1 MTDMTS
7 FERYEAVCD
16 LREPDRTPVSPLI
29 MTFAAKLAGIS
40 YGQYCM
46 YGELMAQAQ
55 LECIRRF
62 GYDSVNV
69 TSDAVR
75 ETQTLGAPVFWQE
88 DDVPAG
94 AEEPYIKSRDDLKK
108 LRLPDPLGDNRMHEQ
123 IKALKILQQELGDGE
138 VVYGWVEAPFQESA
152 MLRNINYLMTD
163 VYDDPALVHELMR
176 FSMDME
182 LEFGLAQIEAG
193 ARYIGVGDAI
203 ATLISP
209 KHFEK
214 FNFPYVA
221 EMIAR
226 LKKAGARVKYHACG
240 NTRALLP
247 LFSQLGADIL
257 NLDSLVNLAEVKEK
271 LGDKVCIKGNLDPV
285 RVLLNGTP
293 ESITA
298 AVREC
303 IEIGGQGG
311 GFILSPGCEVPRDTP
326 LENFEAFVQAAKTYG
341 RYPLNS

>member
-1 MTDMTS
+1 
-7 FERYEAVCD
+7 
-16 LREPDRTPVSPLI
+16 
-29 MTFAAKLAGIS
+29 
-40 YGQYCM
+40 
-46 YGELMAQAQ
+46 
-55 LECIRRF
+55 
-62 GYDSVNV
+62 
-69 TSDAVR
+69 
-75 ETQTLGAPVFWQE
+75 
-88 DDVPAG
+88 
-94 AEEPYIKSRDDLKK
+94 
-108 LRLPDPLGDNRMHEQ
+108 
-123 IKALKILQQELGDGE
+123 LQHELGEGE

-152 MLRNINYLMTD
+152 MLRNINHLMTD
-163 VYDDPALVHELMR
+163 VYDDPVLVHELMR
-176 FSMDME
+176 FCLEME

-221 EMIAR
+221 ELIAR

-240 NTRALLP
+240 NTKALLP
-247 LFSQLGADIL
+247 LLADLGADIL

-293 ESITA
+293 ESITES
-298 AVREC
+298 VRQC

-311 GFILSPGCEVPRDTP
+311 SFILSPGCEVPRDTP
-326 LENFEAFVQAAKTYG
+326 LENLEAFVQAAKTYG
-341 RYPLNS
+341 RYPLAGEV